1 MNEYFKWIR
10 ITMVMNGIDLW
21 VNHMH
26 ISMGYLVVIKPIDV
40 FIHVFHGISSGKLTK

>member
-1 MNEYFKWIR
+1 MGCWMKSYGCLKIGETRHMNEYFKWIR

-26 ISMGYLVVIKPIDV
+26 IQWDIWW
-40 FIHVFHGISSGKLTK
+40 